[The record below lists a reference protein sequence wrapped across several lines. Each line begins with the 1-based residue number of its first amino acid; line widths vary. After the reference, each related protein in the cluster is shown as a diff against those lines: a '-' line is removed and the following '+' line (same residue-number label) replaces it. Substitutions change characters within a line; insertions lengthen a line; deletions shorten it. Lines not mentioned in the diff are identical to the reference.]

1 MRLLADENAA
11 FALEPALAAAGE
23 EAKHVKTLKMT
34 GSPDPVIVEYALRE
48 GYDGIVTK
56 DRYSEPGSHLAAFQA
71 MRDGL
76 RIIELRFRDNSPGTG
91 DDGDQVDL
99 VISNLAEIERAI
111 EPGSDIRHLV
121 LNGRTRT
128 VSRRL
133 YIADIEAELERLG
146 EKPTLDSPKHED
158 GDGR

>member
-11 FALEPALAAAGE
+11 FALERALAAAGE
-23 EAKHVKTLKMT
+23 EAKHVKTLKLN
-34 GSPDPVIVEYALRE
+34 GSPDPAIFEYALRE

-56 DRYSEPGSHLAAFQA
+56 DRYSEPGAHLAALRA
-71 MRDGL
+71 MRVGL
-76 RIIELRFRDNSPGTG
+76 RIIELRFRDNAPGTG

-99 VISNLAEIERAI
+99 VISNLDEIRRAVD
-111 EPGSDIRHLV
+111 PDSDARHLV
-121 LNGRTRT
+121 LNGRTRA

-133 YIADIEAELERLG
+133 RAADIEAELKRL
-146 EKPTLDSPKHED
+146 EEQPTLDPPKHGN